1 MAVFAFDNGL
11 EYGCEVREFDRE
23 RVTLQY
29 ESDVVQCQRDA
40 AEEVVFAFEIATVSV
55 GSQSLEYT
63 DKHIAIEALAEF
75 VFIDAI
81 LADHALDVM
90 RQKLLTDGFGEIAF
104 RAVEQ
109 RSGIVLGCA
118 SPGSLE
124 IDII

>member
-1 MAVFAFDNGL
+1 MAVLALDNGL
-11 EYGCEVREFDRE
+11 EYGREVRQFDRE
-23 RVTLQY
+23 RVTLQN
-29 ESDVVQCQRDA
+29 ESYVVQRQRDA
-40 AEEVVFAFEIATVSV
+40 AEEVVFAFEITTVSV
-55 GSQSLEYT
+55 GTQGLEYT
-63 DKHIAIEALAEF
+63 DKHIAIKALAEF

-81 LADHALDVM
+81 LAGHALDVM